1 MIRTLKFYQP
11 WSNIIQ
17 NIDSLIINPFL
28 YVDRIL
34 LGIGELSDVIE
45 IKDDLLPRRQC
56 GRVEFKGEN
65 GDLSRVV
72 SRQNTTGF
80 V

>member
-1 MIRTLKFYQP
+1 M
-11 WSNIIQ
+11 
-17 NIDSLIINPFL
+17 
-28 YVDRIL
+28 DRIL